1 MTDTDTPHRLDHFIA
16 AQDAGGT
23 YDQALAE
30 LRRGRKSSHWMWFIF
45 PQLAGLG
52 RSATSVKY
60 AIADLG
66 HARDYL
72 ADPVLGRRL
81 REAATVVV
89 DSPEPDAE
97 AMFGGIDALK
107 LQSSMTLFEAA
118 DAQAR
123 VFARVLERYYGGRR
137 CELTT
142 RLLGESASTQGD
154 STQGDST
161 SAEAGA

>member
-89 DSPEPDAE
+89 DSPEPESPRSTSPTYPAHI
-97 AMFGGIDALK
+97 AAAFTTK
-107 LQSSMTLFEAA
+107 LQ
-118 DAQAR
+118 
-123 VFARVLERYYGGRR
+123 
-137 CELTT
+137 
-142 RLLGESASTQGD
+142 
-154 STQGDST
+154 
-161 SAEAGA
+161 